1 MCMKWIYFFQAE
13 DGIRVGHVTG
23 VQTCALPIS
32 PGIAREICGMNTT
45 TNRPMKIESRKG
57 SSRLITGSI
66 SRSAMRAPT
75 NRTLPTGG
83 VTTPAEKAYT
93 TMVPK
98 WMGWT
103 PISDTIGAK
112 IGTKIRMAGVA
123 STGPCCTRL
132 PTGSTPLMPLYHRYH
147 LHRFVDGHVLVSP
160 PQGLSVPEPRPSIT
174 VGGLAVYGRGHGNS
188 ARAAAGRSRG
198 TAPGRT
204 PPSRAAAPERTAPQL
219 PGGGTACTYARG
231 AGRDRGAGAD
241 RDRKSVV

>member
-1 MCMKWIYFFQAE
+1 
-13 DGIRVGHVTG
+13 
-23 VQTCALPIS
+23 
-32 PGIAREICGMNTT
+32 
-45 TNRPMKIESRKG
+45 
-57 SSRLITGSI
+57 
-66 SRSAMRAPT
+66 
-75 NRTLPTGG
+75 
-83 VTTPAEKAYT
+83 
-93 TMVPK
+93 
-98 WMGWT
+98 
-103 PISDTIGAK
+103 
-112 IGTKIRMAGVA
+112 
-123 STGPCCTRL
+123 

-160 PQGLSVPEPRPSIT
+160 PQGLSIPEPRPSIT

-241 RDRKSVV
+241 RPRCGPSVGQRVSRPPRRGCDSIPSRRGLDETATAEPGAEAEEKMPAVAGGTAPAEREDGAGSSS